1 MKRHI
6 EIAKHIS
13 SNIDVDS
20 KEYLLELNYLRIF
33 EKIFSI
39 NEIETKDVNTLIC
52 AIIYSYSNSS
62 KWIDL
67 NHDGYTINK
76 AILEGLKADNKKD
89 IFQRFLLGDKEEIL
103 DSIGAFLDTMKSDWK
118 FITVRKMIDFH
129 SKTMMQSEPD
139 LSNVDEEKKPKV
151 RENISRTMKEAV
163 LQRDLASKI
172 IAELET
178 AYVTTN
184 HRVQQD
190 FGVEFV
196 KEDDNIDIMSFRD
209 FIKHT
214 VIPLR
219 EKKALN

>member
-1 MKRHI
+1 
-6 EIAKHIS
+6 
-13 SNIDVDS
+13 
-20 KEYLLELNYLRIF
+20 
-33 EKIFSI
+33 
-39 NEIETKDVNTLIC
+39 

-163 LQRDLASKI
+163 
-172 IAELET
+172 
-178 AYVTTN
+178 
-184 HRVQQD
+184 
-190 FGVEFV
+190 
-196 KEDDNIDIMSFRD
+196 
-209 FIKHT
+209 
-214 VIPLR
+214 
-219 EKKALN
+219 